1 MALLKTA
8 KQHFDEDI
16 SRASALLEQAEG
28 LEESVLKDDIL
39 RAAYMMAVGSVDAY
53 FCDAYAD
60 LVSRSIR
67 AKEKDPTAKIGS
79 KIGNLKLSVTTLLEA
94 PEDGWRWRNAARD
107 LVEKQSVLS
116 IEEIKNLFNQFFPEG
131 RKLFTAA
138 TIGDWITHPDAK
150 TRMFGITRTD
160 FKKLSNQQRGHAKD
174 EARKKFNS
182 LFDKHFQRRHDC
194 IHNCDRPKQALR
206 PIGSGQTSKAI
217 DDMKF
222 LIERCHEAF
231 LDEFARYLQRCGFES
246 VTRNAVGAP
255 ALK

>member
-1 MALLKTA
+1 MALLQTA
-8 KQHFDEDI
+8 KQHFDDYI
-16 SRASALLEQAEG
+16 SRASALLEHAEG

-39 RAAYMMAVGSVDAY
+39 RASYMMAAGSVDAY

-60 LVSRSIR
+60 LVSRSVR
-67 AKEKDPTAKIGS
+67 AKEKYPAAEIGS

-94 PEDGWRWRNAARD
+94 PEGGWRWRHAARD

-116 IEEIKNLFNQFFPEG
+116 IGEIKDLFNQFFPND

-150 TRMFGITRTD
+150 RRMFAID
-160 FKKLSNQQRGHAKD
+160 SNAFKKLPKQKRAHAKD
-174 EARKKFNS
+174 EARKRFNS

-194 IHNCDRPKQALR
+194 IHNCDRPKQALAN
-206 PIGSGQTSKAI
+206 ISSGQASKAI
-217 DDMKF
+217 EDMQF
-222 LIERCHEAF
+222 LIERCHEALF
-231 LDEFARYLQRCGFES
+231 NEFAMYLKRCGFDS
-246 VTRNAVGAP
+246 ITRNAVGAP